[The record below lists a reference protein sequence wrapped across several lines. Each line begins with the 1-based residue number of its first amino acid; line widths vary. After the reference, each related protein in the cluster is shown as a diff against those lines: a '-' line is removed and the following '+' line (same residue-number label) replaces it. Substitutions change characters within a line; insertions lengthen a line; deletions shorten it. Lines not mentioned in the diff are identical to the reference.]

1 VFVSTLS
8 TREATASGLMCDD
21 PAAVC
26 AWLRSQGECV
36 GGDVTIARVGFGQS
50 NITTIITAADGA
62 EWVLREPP
70 PGGHAQSAH
79 DVAREARIMS
89 SLADSGIPVPR
100 VIGTG
105 TTPAGARFF
114 VMERVPGAPLES
126 EHDAAELTAEHRH
139 ELGVHVIH
147 TLAHLHTLDPRSVG
161 LSDLAP
167 TTPVP
172 YLERQIRRMS
182 TTWDRVG
189 LASNHDVV
197 WHEARSRLTAGLPA
211 SLPPVVIMHGDF
223 RLSNLLVQGPR
234 ITAVLDWELCTLG
247 DPLADLAWLLDDWR
261 QPDEEAISMPSPTR
275 AGGFPDR
282 ASMVEEYCR
291 ATGFSVDRIG
301 YYRGFSQ
308 WRAATLLQGVV
319 ARRSSGVLGT
329 HGQLDL
335 DLLDDSIATL
345 LAAAVSDLQVAT

>member
-1 VFVSTLS
+1 MSALS
-8 TREATASGLMCDD
+8 TRDAAASGLMCDD
-21 PAAVC
+21 PAAVS
-26 AWLRSQGECV
+26 AWLRSHGECV

-50 NITTIITAADGA
+50 NITTIITDAGGA

-89 SLADSGIPVPR
+89 NLADSGIPVPR

-105 TTPAGARFF
+105 TTPGGAGFF

-126 EHDAAELTAEHRH
+126 EHDAAELTPEHRH
-139 ELGVHVIH
+139 ELGLQVIRA
-147 TLAHLHTLDPRSVG
+147 LAHLHTLDPRSVG
-161 LSDLAP
+161 LSDLGPKTA
-167 TTPVP
+167 VP
-172 YLERQIRRMS
+172 YLERQIQRMS

-189 LASNHDVV
+189 LASHHDVV
-197 WHEARSRLTAGLPA
+197 WREARSRLTAGLPA
-211 SLPPVVIMHGDF
+211 SPPHVVIMHGDF

-291 ATGFSVDRIG
+291 ETGFSVDRIS

-319 ARRSSGVLGT
+319 TRRSSGVLGT

-335 DLLDDSIATL
+335 DLLDHSIATL
-345 LAAAVSDLQVAT
+345 LTAAASDLQVAT

>member
-1 VFVSTLS
+1 
-8 TREATASGLMCDD
+8 
-21 PAAVC
+21 
-26 AWLRSQGECV
+26 
-36 GGDVTIARVGFGQS
+36 
-50 NITTIITAADGA
+50 
-62 EWVLREPP
+62 VLREPP

-105 TTPAGARFF
+105 TTPGGTRFF

-126 EHDAAELTAEHRH
+126 ERDAAALTPEHRH
-139 ELGVHVIH
+139 ELGLRVIR

-161 LSDLAP
+161 LSDLGP
-167 TTPVP
+167 KTPVP
-172 YLERQIRRMS
+172 YLERQIRRLS
-182 TTWDRVG
+182 ATWDRVG
-189 LASNHDVV
+189 RASDHDVA
-197 WHEARSRLTAGLPA
+197 WHDARSRLTAGLPD
-211 SLPPVVIMHGDF
+211 SPPPVVIMHGDY
-223 RLSNLLVQGPR
+223 RLSNLLVQGPC

-275 AGGFPDR
+275 ACGFPDR
-282 ASMVEEYCR
+282 ASIIEEYCR
-291 ATGFSVDRIG
+291 ETGFSVDRIG

-319 ARRSSGVLGT
+319 ARRNLGVLGT

-335 DLLDDSIATL
+335 ELLDHSIATL
-345 LAAAVSDLQVAT
+345 LAAAVSDLRVAT

>member
-1 VFVSTLS
+1 MSALS
-8 TREATASGLMCDD
+8 TSEAASGLMCDD
-21 PAAVC
+21 PAAVS

-50 NITTIITAADGA
+50 NITTIITDAGGA

-70 PGGHAQSAH
+70 PGGHAESAH

-89 SLADSGIPVPR
+89 NLADSDIPVPR

-105 TTPAGARFF
+105 TTPAGASFF
-114 VMERVPGAPLES
+114 MMERVPGAPLES
-126 EHDAAELTAEHRH
+126 EHDAAELTREHRH
-139 ELGVHVIH
+139 ELGLQVVRA
-147 TLAHLHTLDPRSVG
+147 LAHLHTLDPRSVG
-161 LSDLAP
+161 LSDLGP
-167 TTPVP
+167 NTSVP

-197 WHEARSRLTAGLPA
+197 WHEARRRLTTGLPA
-211 SLPPVVIMHGDF
+211 TPPPVVIMHGDF

-234 ITAVLDWELCTLG
+234 IVAVLDWELCTLG

-282 ASMVEEYCR
+282 GLMVEEYCR
-291 ATGFSVDRIG
+291 GTGFSVDRIG

-345 LAAAVSDLQVAT
+345 LAAAASDLQVAT